1 MSRRWKLLRIVN
13 DIPLKFKFLIIYLMC
28 VLLPILCI
36 NGLFYMQD
44 SKNTERRE
52 MDNLRISLDRVGN
65 EIMQMVN
72 EGVVIGNAVAAD
84 RVFNEMLEYT
94 YSDNVAYYEEYDRYL
109 RDRLGQ
115 YPNIYPYI
123 SWIGVYTSNPT
134 LSNGGSY
141 FMLKPS
147 DLQSKWYQKMNEKK
161 DKKDKVTVTSYLDTN
176 PMNPE
181 EKLVYVSIS
190 RKLDNF
196 PDLMEFSKY
205 LRIDIR
211 MDKLLEL
218 FDKEHNYLQIKLVD
232 EENQLVLESA
242 GTFKGVDPLLQILP
256 VSGDN
261 QLAGLPG
268 NSFVSPLSTA
278 SYVLNWRLVGIP
290 EGSRIAEERKGVI
303 HFFIWLTLISTIIP
317 TILIYIIM
325 HSFNF
330 RVRKLS
336 KHMQLVKNERFE
348 PITMYEGKDEIG
360 NLLRSFNLM
369 TGKIR
374 NLINDVYKL
383 EIQKKDL
390 ELERVQAELN
400 YLQSQVDPHF
410 LFNTLN
416 AILVVCKK
424 YRYEHV
430 TEIIQNLSQI
440 LRRLLSWKED
450 LVTVEEELSFTEMYL
465 QIEKFRF
472 QDRFHYELSVD
483 ESVLAYR
490 IPKMSIQSLVEN
502 SCKHGLQSVKG
513 NRRIRISVERAGMNL
528 LMKVED
534 NGIGMNSA
542 KLDEIVQ
549 SLFKGEDNG
558 KNIGLRN
565 VYRRLNLFYAER
577 SLFHIESIPFEK
589 TSVTIQIPL
598 SLIKNQEEA
607 CGHV

>member
-1 MSRRWKLLRIVN
+1 MSRKWNLLHIVN
-13 DIPLKFKFLIIYLMC
+13 DIPLKFKFLIVYLMC

-36 NGLFYMQD
+36 NSLFYLQD
-44 SKNTERRE
+44 SRNTERRV

-72 EGVVIGNAVAAD
+72 EGVVIGNAVSAD
-84 RVFNEMLEYT
+84 RIFNEMLEYT
-94 YSDNVAYYEEYDRYL
+94 YSDNVAYYEEYDSYL
-109 RDRLGQ
+109 RDKLGQ

-123 SWIGVYTSNPT
+123 SWIGVYTTNPT

-141 FMLKPS
+141 FMFKPNDLKS
-147 DLQSKWYQKMNEKK
+147 EWYQKMNE
-161 DKKDKVTVTSYLDTN
+161 KKDKVTVTSYLDTN

-181 EKLVYVSIS
+181 EKMVYVSII

-196 PDLMEFSKY
+196 PDLMKFSKY

-211 MDKLLEL
+211 MDKLMEL
-218 FDKEHNYLQIKLVD
+218 FDKEHNYLLIKLVD
-232 EENQLVLESA
+232 EENRLVLESA
-242 GTFKGVDPLLQILP
+242 GKFKSADPLLPTLP
-256 VSGDN
+256 VSKEF
-261 QLAGLPG
+261 QLTGLPEK
-268 NSFVSPLSTA
+268 SFIIPLGTA
-278 SYVLNWRLVGIP
+278 SYVFNWRLVGVP

-303 HFFIWLTLISTIIP
+303 HFFTWLTLISTIIP

-336 KHMQLVKNERFE
+336 KHMNLLKNERFE

-390 ELERVQAELN
+390 ELERVQAELK

-430 TEIIQNLSQI
+430 TEIIQNLSQL

-450 LVTVEEELSFTEMYL
+450 LVTVEEELNFTAMYL

-472 QDRFHYELSVD
+472 QDRFHYELSID
-483 ESVLAYR
+483 DSVLSYR

-513 NRRIRISVERAGMNL
+513 NRRIRISVERAEMNM

-534 NGIGMNSA
+534 NGIGMNSE

-577 SLFHIESIPFEK
+577 SLFHIESVPFEK

-607 CGHV
+607 RGHV

>member
-1 MSRRWKLLRIVN
+1 MSRRWNLLRIVN

-36 NGLFYMQD
+36 NSLFYLQD
-44 SKNTERRE
+44 SRNTERRV

-72 EGVVIGNAVAAD
+72 EGVVIGNAVSAD
-84 RVFNEMLEYT
+84 RIFNEMLEYT
-94 YSDNVAYYEEYDRYL
+94 YSDNVAYYEEYDSYL
-109 RDRLGQ
+109 RDKLGQ

-141 FMLKPS
+141 FMFKPNDLKS
-147 DLQSKWYQKMNEKK
+147 EWYQKMNE
-161 DKKDKVTVTSYLDTN
+161 KKDKVTVTSYLDTN

-181 EKLVYVSIS
+181 EKMVYVSII

-196 PDLMEFSKY
+196 PDLMKFSKY

-211 MDKLLEL
+211 MDKLMEL
-218 FDKEHNYLQIKLVD
+218 FDKEHNYLLIKLVD
-232 EENQLVLESA
+232 EENRLVLESA
-242 GTFKGVDPLLQILP
+242 GKFKSADPLLPTLP
-256 VSGDN
+256 VSKEF
-261 QLAGLPG
+261 QLTGLPEK
-268 NSFVSPLSTA
+268 SFIIPLGTA
-278 SYVLNWRLVGIP
+278 SYVFNWRLVGVP

-303 HFFIWLTLISTIIP
+303 HFFTWLTLISTIIP

-336 KHMQLVKNERFE
+336 KHMNLLKNERFE

-390 ELERVQAELN
+390 ELERVQAELK

-424 YRYEHV
+424 HRYEHV
-430 TEIIQNLSQI
+430 TEIIQNLSQL

-450 LVTVEEELSFTEMYL
+450 LVTVEEELNFTAMYL

-472 QDRFHYELSVD
+472 QDRFHYELSID
-483 ESVLAYR
+483 ESVLSYR

-513 NRRIRISVERAGMNL
+513 NRRIRISVERAELNM

-534 NGIGMNSA
+534 NGIGMNSE

-577 SLFHIESIPFEK
+577 SLFHIESVPFEK

-607 CGHV
+607 RGHV

>member
-1 MSRRWKLLRIVN
+1 MSRRWNLLSIVN

-72 EGVVIGNAVAAD
+72 EGVAIGNAVSAD
-84 RVFNEMLEYT
+84 RLFNEMLEYM
-94 YSDNVAYYEEYDRYL
+94 YSDNVSYYEEYDSYL
-109 RDRLGQ
+109 RDKLGQ

-141 FMLKPS
+141 FMLKPN
-147 DLQSKWYQKMNEKK
+147 DLKSEWYQKMNG
-161 DKKDKVTVTSYLDTN
+161 KKDKVTVTSYLDTN

-181 EKLVYVSIS
+181 EKMVYVSII

-196 PDLMEFSKY
+196 PDLMKFSKY

-218 FDKEHNYLQIKLVD
+218 IDKEHNYLLIKLLD
-232 EENQLVLESA
+232 EENRLVLESEGA
-242 GTFKGVDPLLQILP
+242 FKGTGPLLQTLP
-256 VSGDN
+256 VSKDS
-261 QLAGLPG
+261 QLNGLPG
-268 NSFVSPLSTA
+268 KSFVSPLSSA
-278 SYVLNWRLVGIP
+278 SYMLNWRLVGIP
-290 EGSRIAEERKGVI
+290 EGSRIASERKGI
-303 HFFIWLTLISTIIP
+303 IRFFTWLTLISTIIP

-360 NLLRSFNLM
+360 HLLRSFNLM
-369 TGKIR
+369 TEKIR

-383 EIQKKDL
+383 EIQKKNL

-430 TEIIQNLSQI
+430 IEIIQNLSQI

-483 ESVLAYR
+483 ESVLSYR

-513 NRRIRISVERAGMNL
+513 NRRIRISVERAGMNM

-549 SLFKGEDNG
+549 SLYKGEDNG

-577 SLFHIESIPFEK
+577 SLFQIESIPFEK
-589 TSVTIQIPL
+589 TSVTIQIPM
-598 SLIKNQEEA
+598 SLIRKQEETI
-607 CGHV
+607 GHV

>member
-1 MSRRWKLLRIVN
+1 MNRKWKLLRIVD
-13 DIPLKFKFLIIYLMC
+13 DIPLKFKFLIIYLLC

-36 NGLFYMQD
+36 NSLFFLQD

-52 MDNLRISLDRVGN
+52 MDNLRISMDRVDN

-72 EGVVIGNAVAAD
+72 SGVVIGNAVSAD

-94 YSDNVAYYEEYDRYL
+94 YSDNVAYYEEYDSYL
-109 RDRLGQ
+109 RDKLEQ

-141 FMLKPS
+141 FMLKPN
-147 DLQSKWYQKMNEKK
+147 DLKSEWYQKMNE
-161 DKKDKVTVTSYLDTN
+161 KKDKVTVTSYLDTN
-176 PMNPE
+176 PMNPA
-181 EKLVYVSIS
+181 EKLVYVSII

-196 PDLMEFSKY
+196 PDLMKFSKY

-218 FDKEHNYLQIKLVD
+218 FDKERNYLLIKLVD
-232 EENQLVLESA
+232 EENRLVLESA
-242 GTFKGVDPLLQILP
+242 GAFKGSDSLLPTLP
-256 VSGDN
+256 VSKDS
-261 QLAGLPG
+261 QLIGLPEK
-268 NSFVSPLSTA
+268 SFVSPLSSA
-278 SYVLNWRLVGIP
+278 SYMHNWRLVGIP

-369 TGKIR
+369 TKKIR

-430 TEIIQNLSQI
+430 IEIIQNLSQI
-440 LRRLLSWKED
+440 LRRLLHWKED
-450 LVTVEEELSFTEMYL
+450 LVTVEEELSFTDMYL

-472 QDRFHYELSVD
+472 QDRFQYELSVD
-483 ESVLAYR
+483 ESVLLYR

-513 NRRIRISVERAGMNL
+513 NRRIRISVERAGMNM

-549 SLFKGEDNG
+549 SLYKGEDNG
-558 KNIGLRN
+558 KNVGLRN
-565 VYRRLNLFYAER
+565 VYRRLNLFYADR
-577 SLFHIESIPFEK
+577 SLFQMESIPFEK

-598 SLIKNQEEA
+598 NLIRKQEEVSK
-607 CGHV
+607 HV

>member
-1 MSRRWKLLRIVN
+1 MSRRWNLLRIVN

-36 NGLFYMQD
+36 NSLFYLQD
-44 SKNTERRE
+44 SRNTERRV

-72 EGVVIGNAVAAD
+72 EGVVIGNAVSAD
-84 RVFNEMLEYT
+84 RIFNEMLEYT
-94 YSDNVAYYEEYDRYL
+94 YSDNVAYYEEYDSYL
-109 RDRLGQ
+109 RDKLGQ

-141 FMLKPS
+141 FMFKSNDLKS
-147 DLQSKWYQKMNEKK
+147 EWYQKMNEN
-161 DKKDKVTVTSYLDTN
+161 KDKVTVTSYLDTN

-181 EKLVYVSIS
+181 EKMVYVSII

-196 PDLMEFSKY
+196 PDLMKFSKY

-218 FDKEHNYLQIKLVD
+218 FDKEHNYLLIKLVD
-232 EENQLVLESA
+232 EENRLVLESA
-242 GTFKGVDPLLQILP
+242 GKFKSADPLLPTLP
-256 VSGDN
+256 VSKEF
-261 QLAGLPG
+261 QLTGLPEK
-268 NSFVSPLSTA
+268 SFIIPLGTA
-278 SYVLNWRLVGIP
+278 SYVFNWRLVGVP

-303 HFFIWLTLISTIIP
+303 HFFTWLTLISTIIP

-336 KHMQLVKNERFE
+336 KHMNLLKNERFE

-390 ELERVQAELN
+390 ELERVQAELK

-430 TEIIQNLSQI
+430 TEIIQNLSQL

-450 LVTVEEELSFTEMYL
+450 LVTVEEELNFTAMYL

-472 QDRFHYELSVD
+472 QDRFHYELSID
-483 ESVLAYR
+483 ESVLSYR

-513 NRRIRISVERAGMNL
+513 NRRIRISVERAEMNM

-534 NGIGMNSA
+534 NGIGMNNE

-577 SLFHIESIPFEK
+577 SLFHIESVPFEK

-598 SLIKNQEEA
+598 SLIKIQEEA
-607 CGHV
+607 RGHV

>member
-1 MSRRWKLLRIVN
+1 MSRRWKLLSIVN

-52 MDNLRISLDRVGN
+52 MDNLRISLNRVGS

-72 EGVVIGNAVAAD
+72 EGVVIGNAVSAD

-109 RDRLGQ
+109 RDKLGQ

-141 FMLKPS
+141 FVLKPS

-161 DKKDKVTVTSYLDTN
+161 DKVTVTAYLDTN

-196 PDLMEFSKY
+196 PDLMAFSKY

-218 FDKEHNYLQIKLVD
+218 FDKEHDYLQIKLVD

-256 VSGDN
+256 VSSDN

-278 SYVLNWRLVGIP
+278 SYMLNWRLIGNP

-336 KHMQLVKNERFE
+336 KHMQFVKNERFE

-374 NLINDVYKL
+374 NLITDVYKL

-390 ELERVQAELN
+390 ELERVQAELK

-607 CGHV
+607 IGHV

>member
-72 EGVVIGNAVAAD
+72 EGVVIGNAVSAD
-84 RVFNEMLEYT
+84 RIFNEMLEYT
-94 YSDNVAYYEEYDRYL
+94 YSDNVAYYEEYDSYL
-109 RDRLGQ
+109 RDKLGQ

-141 FMLKPS
+141 FMLKS
-147 DLQSKWYQKMNEKK
+147 NDLQSEWYQKMNVN
-161 DKKDKVTVTSYLDTN
+161 KDKVTVTSYLDTN

-181 EKLVYVSIS
+181 EKMVYISII

-196 PDLMEFSKY
+196 PDLMKFPKY

-218 FDKEHNYLQIKLVD
+218 FDKEHNYLLIKLLD
-232 EENQLVLESA
+232 EENRLVLESA
-242 GTFKGVDPLLQILP
+242 GTYKSVEPLLPTLP

-261 QLAGLPG
+261 ELVGLPG
-268 NSFVSPLSTA
+268 KSFVRPLGTA
-278 SYVLNWRLVGIP
+278 TYVLNWRLAGIP
-290 EGSRIAEERKGVI
+290 EGSRLAEERKGVI
-303 HFFIWLTLISTIIP
+303 YFFTWLTLISTIIP
-317 TILIYIIM
+317 TVLIYIIM

-369 TGKIR
+369 TEKIR
-374 NLINDVYKL
+374 DLINDVYKL

>member
-1 MSRRWKLLRIVN
+1 MRRRWNLLRIVN

-28 VLLPILCI
+28 VLLPILSI
-36 NGLFYMQD
+36 NSLFYLQD
-44 SKNTERRE
+44 SRNTERRV

-72 EGVVIGNAVAAD
+72 EGVVIGNAVSAD
-84 RVFNEMLEYT
+84 RVFNEMLEYK
-94 YSDNVAYYEEYDRYL
+94 YSDNAAYYEEYDSYL
-109 RDRLGQ
+109 RDKLGQ

-141 FMLKPS
+141 FMLKSS
-147 DLQSKWYQKMNEKK
+147 DLQSEWYQKMNVN
-161 DKKDKVTVTSYLDTN
+161 KDKVTVTSYLDTN

-181 EKLVYVSIS
+181 EKMVYVSII

-196 PDLMEFSKY
+196 PDLMKFPKY

-218 FDKEHNYLQIKLVD
+218 FDKEHKYLLIKLID
-232 EENQLVLESA
+232 EENRLVLESA
-242 GTFKGVDPLLQILP
+242 GTYKGVEPLLQTLP

-261 QLAGLPG
+261 QLVGLPVK
-268 NSFVSPLSTA
+268 SFVRPLGTA

-290 EGSRIAEERKGVI
+290 EGSQMAEGRKGII
-303 HFFIWLTLISTIIP
+303 HFFTWLTLISTIIP

-369 TGKIR
+369 TEKIR
-374 NLINDVYKL
+374 DLINDVYKL
-383 EIQKKDL
+383 EFQKKDL

-472 QDRFHYELSVD
+472 QDRFHYELSID
-483 ESVLAYR
+483 ESVLSYR

-513 NRRIRISVERAGMNL
+513 NRRIRISVQKAGMNL

-598 SLIKNQEEA
+598 SLIKIQEEA
-607 CGHV
+607 RGHV

>member
-1 MSRRWKLLRIVN
+1 MSRGWRMLQFVN

-36 NGLFYMQD
+36 NSLFYMQD

-65 EIMQMVN
+65 AMMQMVN
-72 EGVVIGNAVAAD
+72 EGVVIGNALSAD
-84 RVFNEMLEYT
+84 RVFNEMLEYKYT
-94 YSDNVAYYEEYDRYL
+94 DNVAYYEEYDSYL
-109 RDRLGQ
+109 RDKLGQ

-141 FMLKPS
+141 FMLKPE
-147 DLQSKWYQKMNEKK
+147 DLKSEWYQKMS
-161 DKKDKVTVTSYLDTN
+161 DKKDKVTVTSYLDVN

-181 EKLVYVSIS
+181 EKMVYVSII
-190 RKLDNF
+190 RKMDTF
-196 PDLMEFSKY
+196 PDLMQYSNY

-218 FDKEHNYLQIKLVD
+218 FDKERNYLLIKLVD
-232 EENQLVLESA
+232 EDNRLVLESA
-242 GTFKGVDPLLQILP
+242 GAFKGKEALLPTLP
-256 VSGDN
+256 VSKDS
-261 QLAGLPG
+261 QLMSLPAK
-268 NSFVSPLSTA
+268 SFVIPLSNA
-278 SYVLNWRLVGIP
+278 SYVHNWRLVGIP
-290 EGSRIAEERKGVI
+290 EGSRIAEERKGI
-303 HFFIWLTLISTIIP
+303 IRFFTWLTLISTIIP
-317 TILIYIIM
+317 TMLIYIIM

-360 NLLRSFNLM
+360 HLLRSFNLM
-369 TGKIR
+369 TEKIR

-383 EIQKKDL
+383 ELQKKDL

-416 AILVVCKK
+416 AIFVVCKK

-450 LVTVEEELSFTEMYL
+450 LVSVEEEASFTDMYL

-472 QDRFHYELSVD
+472 QDRFHYELSID
-483 ESVLAYR
+483 PSLLPYR

-513 NRRIRISVERAGMNL
+513 NRKIRISVERTGRNML
-528 LMKVED
+528 IRVED
-534 NGIGMNSA
+534 NGIGMDSR
-542 KLDEIVQ
+542 KLNAIVK
-549 SLFKGEDNG
+549 SLYTGEDNG

-598 SLIKNQEEA
+598 NLIRKQEETS
-607 CGHV
+607 

>member
-1 MSRRWKLLRIVN
+1 MNRRWKLLGTVN
-13 DIPLKFKFLIIYLMC
+13 DIPLKFKFLIIYLLC
-28 VLLPILCI
+28 VLLPIMCI
-36 NGLFYMQD
+36 NSLFYMQD

-52 MDNLRISLDRVGN
+52 MDNLRISLDRAGN
-65 EIMQMVN
+65 EIMQMIN
-72 EGVVIGNAVAAD
+72 EGVVIGNAVSAD

-94 YSDNVAYYEEYDRYL
+94 YSDNVAYYEEYDSYL
-109 RDRLGQ
+109 RDKLGQ

-141 FMLKPS
+141 FMLKPN
-147 DLQSKWYQKMNEKK
+147 DLQSEWYRKMNDEKN
-161 DKKDKVTVTSYLDTN
+161 KVTVTSYLDTN

-181 EKLVYVSIS
+181 EKLVYVSII

-196 PDLMEFSKY
+196 PDLMKFPKY

-218 FDKEHNYLQIKLVD
+218 FEKEHNYLLIKLVD
-232 EENQLVLESA
+232 EENRLVLESSGA
-242 GTFKGVDPLLQILP
+242 YKGVGELLPTLP
-256 VSGDN
+256 VNSAN
-261 QLAGLPG
+261 QLTGLPSK
-268 NSFVSPLSTA
+268 SFVSPLGTA
-278 SYVLNWRLVGIP
+278 SFVLNWRLIGIP
-290 EGSRIAEERKGVI
+290 EGSRAAEERKGVL
-303 HFFIWLTLISTIIP
+303 HFFTWLTLISTIIP
-317 TILIYIIM
+317 TLLIYIIM

-360 NLLRSFNLM
+360 GLLRSFNLM
-369 TGKIR
+369 TEKIR
-374 NLINDVYKL
+374 NLIHDVYKL

-450 LVTVEEELSFTEMYL
+450 LVTLEEELSFTEMYL

-472 QDRFHYELSVD
+472 QDRFHYELIAD
-483 ESVLAYR
+483 ESVLPYR

-513 NRRIRISVERAGMNL
+513 NRRIRISVEIVGAKMRMR
-528 LMKVED
+528 VED
-534 NGIGMNSA
+534 NGIGMKA
-542 KLDEIVQ
+542 EKLDEIVG

-558 KNIGLRN
+558 KNVGLRN

-577 SLFHIESIPFEK
+577 SLFQIESIPYEK

-598 SLIKNQEEA
+598 SLIKKQEEVRE
-607 CGHV
+607 HV